1 MEDSRPAVP
10 TSLCWL
16 CGTLARP
23 GPTTLVDHGSPYGC
37 LVHVHC
43 FHDFRSTRMG
53 TAYRAATGRRATVLD
68 ELRVRPHLPRG
79 AGWSRALPTGRLRG

>member
-1 MEDSRPAVP
+1 MEDPRPAAP

-16 CGTLARP
+16 CGTLARSD
-23 GPTTLVDHGSPYGC
+23 PTTLVDPGSSYGC

-43 FHDFRSTRMG
+43 FTDFRSTRMG

-68 ELRVRPHLPRG
+68 ELRIRPRLPRS
-79 AGWSRALPTGRLRG
+79 AGWARGLPTGRLRG